1 MWINGFL
8 GFKKGVTLNEVI
20 THYRAVIAKFG
31 VRLDILVVLLKTQY
45 AIKFTIAKAAI
56 LSCNFWWQPVKSK
69 KYVKNIGSPANLL
82 LQTSVPK

>member
-20 THYRAVIAKFG
+20 THYTAVFAKFD
-31 VRLDILVVLLKTQY
+31 VSFDILVVLLKTQY

-56 LSCNFWWQPVKSK
+56 
-69 KYVKNIGSPANLL
+69 
-82 LQTSVPK
+82 